1 MNVVNEAILSM
12 IKKGDSLNKIN
23 KKTGIGK
30 STLYFHYK
38 KLNGKKISI
47 IKFNFPNENELGE
60 FMGIFAGDGSFCKRP
75 KSHYVLRVYI
85 GFYEKH
91 YADALNIKFQEWFS
105 KKPQIYFSYY
115 KGKKSM
121 ITLCYYSKVIYN
133 LIKEYLQW
141 DETKTLSVKLKE
153 LDLNKKKFNMGF
165 LRGLI
170 DTDGNFYAPKK
181 RVSFST
187 TSKVLASQVFVII
200 QDLIEINPN
209 LNIIKKEG
217 RHDLYTLTLYGKNAK
232 KLINLIKPRNINKN
246 AALVQW

>member
-1 MNVVNEAILSM
+1 MRRVNEKIISM
-12 IKKGDSLNKIN
+12 IKKGDSLNKICR
-23 KKTGIGK
+23 KTGIGK

-38 KLNGKKISI
+38 KLKGKKIPL

-75 KSHYVLRVYI
+75 NSHYVIRVYI

-91 YADALNIKFQEWFS
+91 YADALNIKFLEWFN
-105 KKPQIYFSYY
+105 KKPQIYLSYY
-115 KGKKSM
+115 QGKKSM
-121 ITLCYYSKVIYN
+121 VTLCYYSKDIYD
-133 LIKEYLQW
+133 LIKKYLKW
-141 DETKTLSVKLKE
+141 EGTKTFSVRLNE
-153 LDLNKKKFNMGF
+153 LNLEKIDFNSGF

-181 RVSFST
+181 RISFST
-187 TSKVLASQVFVII
+187 ISKELANQVSLII
-200 QDLIEINPN
+200 KNLIEISPN
-209 LNIIKKEG
+209 LNITKKEG
-217 RHDLYTLTLYGKNAK
+217 RHDLYTLTLHGKNAK